1 MSNYNSDELIHIKDG
16 DVEYIKFKILEK
28 YSDKLLHLITLRHGG
43 VSRDVYKSLNFRS
56 AGNDAVNNVLT
67 NLEIVSKKIGIN
79 SNDETFSKVLEFV
92 KKTVR
97 KTKLIP
103 VQFQN
108 ISCFLPQTLL
118 TVCGQVFK

>member
-79 SNDETFSKVLEFV
+79 SND
-92 KKTVR
+92 
-97 KTKLIP
+97 
-103 VQFQN
+103 
-108 ISCFLPQTLL
+108 
-118 TVCGQVFK
+118 VFKGRQDHTDNILTTYILLNYRFLLNQKYFLLFFYQQSP